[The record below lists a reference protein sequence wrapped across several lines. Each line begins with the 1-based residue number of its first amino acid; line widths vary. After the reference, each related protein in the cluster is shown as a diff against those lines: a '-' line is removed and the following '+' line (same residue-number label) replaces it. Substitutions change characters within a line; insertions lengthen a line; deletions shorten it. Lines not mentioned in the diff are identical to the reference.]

1 MNQTDQFNVKCG
13 DQTPFSDREG
23 EKVKHRTLA
32 NLSHCSDEE
41 IEAIRIAFKMKKQ
54 IVYGLL
60 TDEQGDTCCHE
71 KEIVSGKESN
81 VRQIQSKWD

>member
-1 MNQTDQFNVKCG
+1 MWRPDPFLR
-13 DQTPFSDREG
+13 TPFSDREG
-23 EKVKHRTLA
+23 GKVKHRTLA

-60 TDEQGDTCCHE
+60 TDKQGDTCCHE

>member
-1 MNQTDQFNVKCG
+1 MNQTDPFNVKCG

-23 EKVKHRTLA
+23 GKVKHRTLA

-54 IVYGLL
+54 IVYDLL
-60 TDEQGDTCCHE
+60 TDRETHVTTRKKLNSFRE
-71 KEIVSGKESN
+71 RK
-81 VRQIQSKWD
+81 